1 MKYYNDLRDYH
12 NQKFIKENLKD
23 FIYSS
28 ILIMCSNNIKIGYP
42 IIQILYDLNILE
54 IYIINTNRNKKI
66 YDKLEIRKK
75 SIQRNS
81 LYNEILNNI
90 VLYIKENN
98 ITNPINIMK
107 LLHKVIFN
115 GYLSYNK
122 KFKNINP
129 NEKNL
134 IDSPYQ
140 VILGKGVCRNINILT
155 TDIFKKL
162 NYEATDVFCTIYN
175 KDNMIRHIITKVKY
189 NNNFY
194 YLDTQNN
201 RVLDL
206 KNNIFVMDN
215 IYTYVPVDI
224 KNKTYD
230 KEDILFLIN
239 YYKNKRS
246 INDILIL
253 VGTQEQNKKISQIET
268 INTTNS
274 NQIYDKNKKL
284 YKKFRKTYL

>member
-42 IIQILYDLNILE
+42 IIQILYNLNILE

-253 VGTQEQNKKISQIET
+253 VGTQEQNKKISQIEK